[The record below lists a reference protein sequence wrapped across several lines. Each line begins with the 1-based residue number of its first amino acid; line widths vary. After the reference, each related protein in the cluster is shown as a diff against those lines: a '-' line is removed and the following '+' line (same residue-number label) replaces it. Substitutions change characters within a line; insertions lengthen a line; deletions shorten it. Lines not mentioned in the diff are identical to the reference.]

1 MYSLVF
7 LKVLSACRSEPDLK
21 RKFKYPT
28 LPCLKVLGEHENI
41 YNEYLQSFLS
51 ILGGQRLNN
60 ITWEANPPMRLVLLI
75 RKVLE
80 TRVESQGHTGPWIP
94 DIGVRQ
100 ASGLNHGMKKIDPP
114 KHGNLKVKA
123 LVVV

>member
-7 LKVLSACRSEPDLK
+7 LKVLSARCSEPDLK
-21 RKFKYPT
+21 RNFKYPI
-28 LPCLKVLGEHENI
+28 LPCLKVLCEHENI

-75 RKVLE
+75 REGCLP
-80 TRVESQGHTGPWIP
+80 RVESQGAGLWIP
-94 DIGVRQ
+94 DIGLDIVD
-100 ASGLNHGMKKIDPP
+100 S
-114 KHGNLKVKA
+114 
-123 LVVV
+123 

>member
-1 MYSLVF
+1 M
-7 LKVLSACRSEPDLK
+7 K
-21 RKFKYPT
+21 RKFKYPI
-28 LPCLKVLGEHENI
+28 LPCLKVLGEHENV

-51 ILGGQRLNN
+51 ILGGQILNN

-75 RKVLE
+75 REVL
-80 TRVESQGHTGPWIP
+80 ESQGGTGPWIP
-94 DIGVRQ
+94 DIGVSPTQ

-114 KHGNLKVKA
+114 KYGNLKVNA